1 MTQITATDRAHQI
14 NAVAA
19 ARHEA
24 GETTFYWELPTDAT
38 YWADCGVRTGEE
50 LDRLLAYEAYVDT
63 YKERYNVKPRWLR
76 VEDHTAGEWRQMTD
90 SLCEDI

>member
-1 MTQITATDRAHQI
+1 MNPITATDRALQI
-14 NAVAA
+14 NAGHA
-19 ARHEA
+19 ARHAA

-63 YKERYNVKPRWLR
+63 YKERHNIKPRWAR
-76 VEDHTAGEWRQMTD
+76 VEDHTAEEWQRMA
-90 SLCEDI
+90 ENV